1 MDLLLDLAPDD
12 PGAPGWMAHPW
23 LAQGR
28 GRGGRTVPAPG
39 RLRSTAPRRG
49 CAAKPGGLGRLLAHR
64 GASGALLFPW
74 KGRRIWGLDGAGGT
88 SKRQH
93 SSGCCGDAGAER
105 ESSSAEPGSVF
116 ELQIQTQ
123 RGKNPGQSRG
133 DASPDVSG
141 GIRPCLHTQ
150 HAFIH

>member
-1 MDLLLDLAPDD
+1 MDLLPDLAPDD
-12 PGAPGWMAHPW
+12 PGAAGWLIRGWPGVVA
-23 LAQGR
+23 GV
-28 GRGGRTVPAPG
+28 GGRSLPWEGSDPRHRDVAV
-39 RLRSTAPRRG
+39 LRSPGDWGG
-49 CAAKPGGLGRLLAHR
+49 CWHTGEL
-64 GASGALLFPW
+64 SGALLFPW

-105 ESSSAEPGSVF
+105 EPSSAEPGSVF